1 MTRARIEKRD
11 HAGVYVWHYF
21 GDVIEQSDSHVVI
34 ESRMGRDILTAYV
47 HFRQGDRMVET
58 FYADRWYNIFEMH
71 DVDDDRL
78 KGWYCNICRPA
89 HLTSADDTL
98 LIQYD
103 DLALDA
109 FVDPFGNLLVLDED
123 ELDAL
128 HLSVPLTAAVW
139 RGMEALTDHVAR
151 RLIPFHGVMRRTNG

>member
-11 HAGVYVWHYF
+11 HAGVYVWHYY
-21 GDVIEQSDSHVVI
+21 GDVVEQSDLHVVI
-34 ESRMGRDILTAYV
+34 ESRMARDIPTDYV

-89 HLTSADDTL
+89 QLIGADETLT
-98 LIQYD
+98 IQYD

-128 HLSVPLTAAVW
+128 HLSESLVAAVW
-139 RGMEALTDHVAR
+139 RGLDALADHVSR
-151 RLIPFHGVMRRTNG
+151 RQIPFHGVMRLSDG